1 MHISFSLVL
10 LSFLFDLKLDFT
22 LIIRA
27 HIHLSTL
34 LCHTVPYFSLF

>member
-1 MHISFSLVL
+1 MHIYFSLVL
-10 LSFLFDLKLDFT
+10 LSFLFDLKLNFT

-34 LCHTVPYFSLF
+34 LYGTVPYLSLF